1 MHPIQEIR
9 QAGSLSQAALAK
21 ELGVTQPTIS
31 QYERGEIR
39 PDVSRAMRLL
49 EIAKG
54 LRLHIRLEDIYRPTP
69 ELATPASELKEA
81 EHA

>member
-1 MHPIQEIR
+1 MNAIQDLR
-9 QAGSLSQAALAK
+9 KAAGLSQAALAR
-21 ELGVTQPTIS
+21 ELSVTQSTIS

-39 PDVSRAMRLL
+39 PDVSRALRLL

-54 LRLHIRLEDIYRPTP
+54 LKLRIALEDIYRPAP
-69 ELATPASELKEA
+69 ELATPTQEA

>member
-9 QAGSLSQAALAK
+9 KAASLSQAALAS
-21 ELGVTQPTIS
+21 ELSVTQSTIS

-39 PDVSRAMRLL
+39 PDVSRALRLL

-54 LRLHIRLEDIYRPTP
+54 LKLHIRLEDIYRPTP
-69 ELATPASELKEA
+69 ELASSEQGA
-81 EHA
+81 THV

>member
-9 QAGSLSQAALAK
+9 KAASLSQAALAR
-21 ELGVTQPTIS
+21 ELSVTQSTIS

-39 PDVSRAMRLL
+39 PDVSRALRLL

-54 LRLHIRLEDIYRPTP
+54 LKLHIRLEDIYRPTP
-69 ELATPASELKEA
+69 ELASSEQEGT
-81 EHA
+81 HA